1 MCRVSRLVCGG
12 SGKSRAHREE
22 GVEQSWRH
30 IIGAARSCGTV
41 PSVSFTHQRYAAECA
56 VGCVNRLAR
65 VLMDMAPTINVNPI
79 NKILMSKIQG
89 EGCHTAFDSRTPFH
103 PSQRAFILHP
113 SSFPPLLSSCRPFN
127 HHTLTRSRL
136 LIVLS
141 VTTSSGV

>member
-1 MCRVSRLVCGG
+1 M
-12 SGKSRAHREE
+12 
-22 GVEQSWRH
+22 
-30 IIGAARSCGTV
+30 
-41 PSVSFTHQRYAAECA
+41 PSVSYTHQRYAAEYA

-65 VLMDMAPTINVNPI
+65 VLMDMAPIINVNPI
-79 NKILMSKIQG
+79 NKILMYKNKIQG

-103 PSQRAFILHP
+103 PSQRSFILHP

-127 HHTLTRSRL
+127 QHPLTRSRL